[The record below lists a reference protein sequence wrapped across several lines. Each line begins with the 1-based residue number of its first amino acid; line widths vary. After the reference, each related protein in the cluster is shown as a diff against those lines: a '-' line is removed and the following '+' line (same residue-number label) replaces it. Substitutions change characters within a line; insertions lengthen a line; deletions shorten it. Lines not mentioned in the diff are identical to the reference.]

1 MRKRLLI
8 LMIVLGAFFV
18 FPNFVFAQSNF
29 TIDNVTV
36 QLWPEYDQPSMLVIT
51 DFKLPDNATLP
62 MNLAFRIPKDAN
74 LIAVAGYTADGLL
87 ANAAFDGPT
96 DAGEWQTFTIT
107 LDSSAARFEYYQP
120 LTFNGNQRIFS
131 YLWDGAYAVDAFNI
145 RVLEPADT
153 TALTTIPNL
162 VSIEEKDGLKYY
174 HGDPVKLAKGDQFAL
189 SLDYQKSSQ
198 ALIVS
203 TQGVRPAS
211 PVDENTP
218 GRISL
223 NNTLPYLIGGLGVIM
238 IVGGLIYYLRSGNRG
253 AKKSRR
259 RQHSNPAA
267 EEIESDVY
275 CAQCGTRA
283 QNGDRFCRICGSRIR
298 EAEE

>member
-1 MRKRLLI
+1 M
-8 LMIVLGAFFV
+8 LGTFFV

-51 DFKLPDNATLP
+51 DFKLPANATLP

-198 ALIVS
+198 TLIVS

-238 IVGGLIYYLRSGNRG
+238 IVGGLIYYLRSGNKG

-267 EEIESDVY
+267 EESESDVY